1 MEATATELDRESRLL
16 EALRDDLERYVRGTK
31 PELAEHALEVLDA
44 RMRVR
49 LRHEEDVVFP
59 RIEASVSDPHFLPTA
74 RLRRQHQVLFDL
86 LESVGRAVRER
97 DWVLA
102 GYDLRELGAALRAH
116 LDEERR
122 VLLPMLR

>member
-1 MEATATELDRESRLL
+1 MEATASELDRESRLL
-16 EALRDDLERYVRGTK
+16 EALRDDLERYVRV
-31 PELAEHALEVLDA
+31 PQPLLAEHALEVLDT

-49 LRHEEDVVFP
+49 LRHEEDRVFP
-59 RIEASVSDPHFLPTA
+59 RIEATVGDPRFVPTA
-74 RLRRQHQVLFDL
+74 RLRRQHGVLLDL
-86 LESVGRAVRER
+86 LESVGQAVRAR

-102 GYDLRELGAALRAH
+102 GFDLRELGAALRAH